1 MCIRKC
7 GTVLHYKLY
16 LKTPNLYN
24 ITRKDFSREKRYG
37 GWQEQGGKAISL
49 NQFYKT
55 KKPKLLNQSNSYK
68 MAIPF
73 YPTFL
78 KIKINKCEQAEM
90 MELKKK
96 ISPGLIMTNLRND
109 ELPFFKHLQLFLKAF
124 YIHINILP
132 KINEQLKAK
141 HKTKQKK
148 SQKTNGLQF
157 QKNSKCKRWYI

>member
-1 MCIRKC
+1 
-7 GTVLHYKLY
+7 
-16 LKTPNLYN
+16 
-24 ITRKDFSREKRYG
+24 
-37 GWQEQGGKAISL
+37 
-49 NQFYKT
+49 
-55 KKPKLLNQSNSYK
+55 

-96 ISPGLIMTNLRND
+96 ISPGLIMTNLRN
-109 ELPFFKHLQLFLKAF
+109 
-124 YIHINILP
+124 NILP

-148 SQKTNGLQF
+148 SQKTNGL
-157 QKNSKCKRWYI
+157 